1 MTLQQAIYESHQ
13 KLGRLG
19 ASYAVWLEP
28 PPVWETIPC
37 LELLTTERMTGYFER
52 AIAEW
57 SANPSDEDIR
67 AAASRFM
74 RRYLLSVATPA
85 FLSLTNGVA
94 WELTLE
100 RISVVMRPDLALGA
114 AIDLRGLKTYVSRER
129 PSPWPIERGVQTSL
143 EELRD
148 RALRPLFG
156 DVHVRSF
163 EKVLGHVKV
172 SPRLLWS
179 TAAENVDYYYDNALD
194 YTQGDEHERYATDR
208 ELLLFGETVPGVE
221 GDNPMKGLLGWDDF
235 SDDPRFPR
243 PRQVRIVCCANY
255 IVPGRQT
262 KYCRTCGLVSQP
274 ERRTS
279 WEQFVDGAK
288 NATEVPWPPRG

>member
-1 MTLQQAIYESHQ
+1 MSLQTAIYESHQ

-52 AIAEW
+52 AILEW
-57 SANPSDEDIR
+57 SANPSEEDIR

-74 RRYLLSVATPA
+74 RRYLLSVATPT
-85 FLSLTNGVA
+85 FLALTHGIG
-94 WELTLE
+94 WELPLE

-114 AIDLRGLKTYVSRER
+114 VIDLRGLETYTSRER
-129 PSPWPIERGVQTSL
+129 PSEWPVTGRDVSL
-143 EELRD
+143 DELRD
-148 RALRPLFG
+148 HALRPLFG

-163 EKVLGHVKV
+163 DKVLGHVRV

-179 TAAENVDYYYDNALD
+179 TAAENLDYYYDNAIA
-194 YTQGDEHERYATDR
+194 YTEGEERDRYAVDR
-208 ELLLFGETVPGVE
+208 DLMLFGDTVPGIE
-221 GDNPMKGLLGWDDF
+221 GDNPMKGLLAWDDF
-235 SDDPRFPR
+235 SDDARFPR

-255 IVPGRQT
+255 VIPGRGT
-262 KYCRTCGLVSQP
+262 KYCRTCGLVSQA
-274 ERRTS
+274 ERRKS